1 MQHQC
6 LRHKEQLVEAAKK
19 LKEELRHRISAL
31 VLNLTLSLVL
41 QSDQVS
47 AGQRHAAP
55 LARLHTDTYK
65 KNKVCPLQE
74 HKNALWNPIFNTK
87 CHNELWENLELQ
99 QETEEKAQL
108 T

>member
-47 AGQRHAAP
+47 AEQRHAAP

-65 KNKVCPLQE
+65 KNKVCALQE
-74 HKNALWNPIFNTK
+74 HKK
-87 CHNELWENLELQ
+87 CFMESYF
-99 QETEEKAQL
+99 
-108 T
+108 